1 MGKVSVYH
9 LAFAHILIKDVKKA
23 KKDKKLTKKVLTKG
37 NKGDII
43 DRLTRRGER
52 NGSEKS

>member
-23 KKDKKLTKKVLTKG
+23 KKDKKLTKKVLTSG
-37 NKGDII
+37 DKGDII
-43 DRLTRRGER
+43 DRLTRRGR
-52 NGSEKS
+52 AGIGEKS